1 MNAPLVHLRALLIAA
16 IVALIGA
23 APARSAFLPS
33 AGSAEH
39 GWFALPVGTEGEVTG
54 LYHFPGAIDPGGA
67 RVGPRILGT
76 VTNLAVG
83 EDRLIIVQDEIAS
96 PPPTLK
102 ASDGKKPLPAPTPQ
116 RRVMAI
122 TIRPGLTPGHFE
134 YWPLNRAPESL
145 PSLPDWGRL
154 EDVAMLGPKPF
165 ALIAPSDDSPA
176 PGSFP
181 EKRVLLHLNGLRWES
196 TFLPDDLRPGMRAC
210 LLGDASGLWIV
221 QRSGADSARV
231 WSIGK
236 NGTDWTAE
244 DLESPQG
251 VDLYLVAGGQ
261 LIGAD
266 VDGADEVRFWL
277 LRPQG
282 AHPLESATGV
292 SGDRAVFPVGERL
305 YTVWKPEGADP
316 RLQVAVISSV
326 TGASL
331 YAGPVGADPIISGR
345 ELQTLAMLLGF
356 VLLTVMIF
364 ALRPES
370 AQRPIG
376 ALPEGWSL
384 AGPGLRALAVMI
396 DLVPGLIIGAVVF
409 RVQPGDM
416 LSAAML
422 SPDMLMRDVAAL
434 LTAIGVTIV
443 HSALSEHLTGCTL
456 GKRLLGLRVVSIDGR
471 RPTLWQATAR
481 SALKFLCPP
490 LALFVFLDVMSRHPA
505 DVLTG
510 SVVIRRAPEPKQGPP
525 DEPGSVDR

>member
-1 MNAPLVHLRALLIAA
+1 MVQLRDLLV
-16 IVALIGA
+16 VALVTLA
-23 APARSAFLPS
+23 AALPARGDLLPA
-33 AGSAEH
+33 AGGAEH
-39 GWFALPVGTEGEVTG
+39 GWLAIPVGADGQQVAG
-54 LYHFPGAIDPGGA
+54 LYHFPGSIDPGGA
-67 RVGPRILGT
+67 RVGPRLLGT

-96 PPPTLK
+96 PPPAPRAT
-102 ASDGKKPLPAPTPQ
+102 DGKKQLPAPAPK

-122 TIRPGLTPGHFE
+122 TIRPGLAPGRFE

-154 EDVAMLGPKPF
+154 EGVAMLGSTPF
-165 ALIAPSDDSPA
+165 ALLAPTTDSPA
-176 PGSFP
+176 PGPAP
-181 EKRVLLHLNGLRWES
+181 EQRELLRLQGLRWES
-196 TFLPDDLRPGMRAC
+196 SPLPDALAPDARAW
-210 LLGDASGLWIV
+210 LLGDAGGLWIV
-221 QRSGADSARV
+221 QRAGPDRARV

-236 NGTDWTAE
+236 NGTEWIGE

-251 VDLYLVAGGQ
+251 VDLYLVSGGQ

-266 VDGADEVRFWL
+266 VDGEGEVGFWL

-282 AHPLESATGV
+282 AHPLESATV
-292 SGDRAVFPVGERL
+292 ASGGRAVFPVGERL

-316 RLQVAVISSV
+316 RLQVSVVSSV

-364 ALRPES
+364 ALRPDS

-384 AGPGLRALAVMI
+384 AGPGMRALAVMI
-396 DLVPGLIIGAVVF
+396 DLVPGLVIGAVVF

-443 HSALSEHLTGCTL
+443 HSALSEHLTGRTL

-510 SVVIRRAPEPKQGPP
+510 SAVIRKAPEPKPGPP
-525 DEPGSVDR
+525 SPDGGD